1 MNIIPIKSYSNLEK
15 YKDTILKD
23 NKGKSGIY
31 RWNNL
36 ITKKSYVGSA
46 ICLSKRLRDYF
57 SPKALKRLLMGR
69 SSYIYRAILKY
80 DYFNFNLEI
89 LE

>member
-31 RWNNL
+31 R
-36 ITKKSYVGSA
+36 
-46 ICLSKRLRDYF
+46 
-57 SPKALKRLLMGR
+57 
-69 SSYIYRAILKY
+69 
-80 DYFNFNLEI
+80 
-89 LE
+89 